1 MRQFLRFVKA
11 TSRYFAAFA
20 LFGWLFA
27 IAHVAFEHG
36 GVMDGGAA
44 HPHMDGA
51 NDADDDDG
59 PEHDGH
65 HHHDLTVLTGGQF
78 AKAAEQKAPVP
89 MWMPLRSDLVQR
101 LAAMLRDAHEP
112 PLLAGLEH
120 SPPDERASGW
130 LLVCRS
136 ALPVRGPSLV

>member
-1 MRQFLRFVKA
+1 MKSAF
-11 TSRYFAAFA
+11 RYFAAFA

-27 IAHVAFEHG
+27 IAHVALEHG

-44 HPHMDGA
+44 HLHADGV
-51 NDADDDDG
+51 NDDHEDHDDDG
-59 PEHDGH
+59 PDHDGH

-78 AKAAEQKAPVP
+78 AKAAEQKAPAPV
-89 MWMPLRSDLVQR
+89 WLPLCSVLVER
-101 LAAMLRDAHEP
+101 LAAVLRDAREP
-112 PLLAGLEH
+112 RLLAGLGH